1 MQIKKIYKDAVL
13 IFFIPK
19 DAKTQR
25 ERLISRK
32 RESLEQIEE
41 RIKQAIVDAEYAK
54 HYDYIIVNDDIEKA
68 VKDVEDVVKGT
79 YIKSNY
85 ENNIK
90 ILDQI
95 IRDIKEG
102 KNV

>member
-1 MQIKKIYKDAVL
+1 MQYL
-13 IFFIPK
+13 YFIPK

-54 HYDYIIVNDDIEKA
+54 HYDYIIVNDDMEKA
-68 VKDVEDVVKGT
+68 LQDVEAVVNGT
-79 YIKSNY
+79 YNKNNN
-85 ENNIK
+85 ELNIK

-95 IRDIKEG
+95 IKDIKEG